1 MQVSVTFRHMET
13 SDALKTYAEDK
24 IGMVKKY
31 LPDPIDVHVI
41 LEVEKIRHH
50 AEITIVTNGITIY
63 AEEETQDMYSA
74 IDAVIDKI
82 ERQVKK
88 YKDKITRKK
97 AAHHSRKEGIKMSVI
112 SAESFEV
119 DESPKVVKNNNF
131 FAKPMSVDEAAMQMD
146 LLHNDFL
153 VFTDAISDH
162 INVIYRRKDGN
173 YGLIE
178 PHK

>member
-1 MQVSVTFRHMET
+1 MEI
-13 SDALKTYAEDK
+13 SEAVKSYAEEK
-24 IGMVKKY
+24 IKRIKKY

-41 LEVEKIRHH
+41 LEVEKIRHS

-82 ERQVKK
+82 ERQVKR
-88 YKDKITRKK
+88 YKDKIKRKK
-97 AAHHSRKEGIKMSVI
+97 VHHGGKKSGAQMRVL
-112 SAESFEV
+112 SAENFEFE
-119 DESPKVVKNNNF
+119 ESDKVVKNRSF

-153 VFTDAISDH
+153 VFTNATSDD
-162 INVIYRRKDGN
+162 INVIYRRKDGK

-178 PHK
+178 PHGAE